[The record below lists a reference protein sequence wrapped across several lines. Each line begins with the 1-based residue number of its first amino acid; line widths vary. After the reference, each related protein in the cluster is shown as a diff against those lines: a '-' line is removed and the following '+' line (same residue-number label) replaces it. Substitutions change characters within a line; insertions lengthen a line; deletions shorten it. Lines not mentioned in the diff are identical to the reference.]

1 MILLVAIQ
9 TLMLG
14 IDIKAILNDL
24 SLKKADLFYVFIV
37 VPVSAYSINS
47 NQILGIV
54 ILMLLSMLYA
64 FLLTFNFKNMIVIL
78 TFAYILQFM
87 SDHVVSILSQFFHSH
102 LSFTNFY
109 LIGFTLIGLLLT
121 IGVYIL
127 ANYFYR
133 RQGVKS
139 FNYSRSEAIFALFI
153 LLMYLYL
160 IIFVEIKQ
168 GNPFREIVY
177 NLMIIMLFTFM
188 LIIFHYT
195 RIREMKRE
203 YELREKEIRIKANN
217 EYIDEMEKHYNQL
230 RRFRHNYQNVLLSL
244 DEYLRTDDMQG
255 LKEYYE
261 NSVRPISNRLNQQK
275 YKLEDLSK
283 IENKE
288 IKSILFNKLYSA
300 QMSGIE
306 VSFEAEN
313 KVEKFHTDT
322 LDLALALGII
332 LDNAIEET
340 KKQNDGSIEVGI
352 MKDETAIMIVV
363 QNSIYRNKVPV
374 WKMKEPGFSTKGSGR
389 GIGLTNLSEI
399 IDRSNNL
406 TLETMKTEESFLQ
419 KITIEIGENV
429 YD

>member
-1 MILLVAIQ
+1 
-9 TLMLG
+9 
-14 IDIKAILNDL
+14 
-24 SLKKADLFYVFIV
+24 
-37 VPVSAYSINS
+37 
-47 NQILGIV
+47 
-54 ILMLLSMLYA
+54 
-64 FLLTFNFKNMIVIL
+64 
-78 TFAYILQFM
+78 
-87 SDHVVSILSQFFHSH
+87 
-102 LSFTNFY
+102 
-109 LIGFTLIGLLLT
+109 
-121 IGVYIL
+121 
-127 ANYFYR
+127 
-133 RQGVKS
+133 
-139 FNYSRSEAIFALFI
+139 
-153 LLMYLYL
+153 
-160 IIFVEIKQ
+160 
-168 GNPFREIVY
+168 
-177 NLMIIMLFTFM
+177 
-188 LIIFHYT
+188 
-195 RIREMKRE
+195 
-203 YELREKEIRIKANN
+203 
-217 EYIDEMEKHYNQL
+217 MEKHYNQL

-261 NSVRPISNRLNQQK
+261 NSVRPISNHLNQQK
-275 YKLEDLSK
+275 YKLEDFSK

-306 VSFEAEN
+306 VSFEAKN
-313 KVEKFHTDT
+313 KVEKFYTDT

-340 KKQNDGSIEVGI
+340 KKQNNGSIEVGI
-352 MKDETAIMIVV
+352 MKDQTAIMIVV

>member
-1 MILLVAIQ
+1 
-9 TLMLG
+9 
-14 IDIKAILNDL
+14 
-24 SLKKADLFYVFIV
+24 
-37 VPVSAYSINS
+37 
-47 NQILGIV
+47 
-54 ILMLLSMLYA
+54 
-64 FLLTFNFKNMIVIL
+64 
-78 TFAYILQFM
+78 
-87 SDHVVSILSQFFHSH
+87 
-102 LSFTNFY
+102 
-109 LIGFTLIGLLLT
+109 
-121 IGVYIL
+121 
-127 ANYFYR
+127 
-133 RQGVKS
+133 
-139 FNYSRSEAIFALFI
+139 
-153 LLMYLYL
+153 
-160 IIFVEIKQ
+160 
-168 GNPFREIVY
+168 
-177 NLMIIMLFTFM
+177 
-188 LIIFHYT
+188 
-195 RIREMKRE
+195 
-203 YELREKEIRIKANN
+203 
-217 EYIDEMEKHYNQL
+217 
-230 RRFRHNYQNVLLSL
+230 
-244 DEYLRTDDMQG
+244 MQG